1 MLKELIENTKRQIQH
16 IVSPL
21 LEQDGYE
28 FVELE
33 YRREHTGW
41 VVRLFVDKDGGI
53 TIDDCARISRSVGD
67 VLEVK
72 DIIPTAYTLEIS
84 SPGLDRPLKSEKDF
98 KRAIDNRVDVLTT
111 ESVDGKNSFKGLLTR
126 VDRGVIYLECNGGS
140 YQIPLKKIVKARF
153 DIQF

>member
-1 MLKELIENTKRQIQH
+1 MLNELVENTKQQIQH

-33 YRREHTGW
+33 YRRENTGW

-53 TIDDCARISRSVGD
+53 TIDDCTHISRRVGD

-84 SPGLDRPLKSEKDF
+84 SPGLDRPLKSENDF
-98 KRAIDNRVDVLTT
+98 KRAIDNRVAVLTT
-111 ESVDGKNSFKGLLTR
+111 ETLDGKNSFNGLLTR